1 MVSALSRIE
10 SNYIKNI
17 NSVCKL
23 FYFEAMRQF
32 GDRILMNHD
41 LKKLTRAIKSI
52 CVQHLCDEEDN
63 LSDVDLTSEEKP
75 REFED
80 FPIESPDKLWFSTL
94 NDEVEG

>member
-1 MVSALSRIE
+1 MISALSRVE
-10 SNYIKNI
+10 PNYIKNV

-23 FYFEAMRQF
+23 FYYEAMRQF

-52 CVQHLCDEEDN
+52 CVKHLCDENDQPD
-63 LSDVDLTSEEKP
+63 LVDLSQEKKAG
-75 REFED
+75 EFDD
-80 FPIESPDKLWFSTL
+80 FPIEHPDKLWFSTL